1 MSTSASLHLSTIDAP
16 VERLNDAYFQAVKN
30 IESQT
35 PRKKKPSKAVYGVG
49 DAAQHYYVEFVT
61 LQSQHQG
68 APPPAHQMVN
78 ERLDHLQEVLDQI
91 DDGLKNAISREEH
104 MALVEEQRKTR
115 EGVNHLPSFVR
126 TLF

>member
-49 DAAQHYYVEFVT
+49 DAAQHYYVEFVRT
-61 LQSQHQG
+61 QSQHQA
-68 APPPAHQMVN
+68 APPPAQMVN
-78 ERLDHLQEVLDQI
+78 ERMDHLQEVLNQI
-91 DDGLKNAISREEH
+91 D
-104 MALVEEQRKTR
+104 V
-115 EGVNHLPSFVR
+115 
-126 TLF
+126 